1 MSNKAP
7 SAGVKV
13 TSESTSVPP
22 THEGAGKVDSS
33 SLAAQS
39 STFQHTNK
47 NATPGSGPA
56 ASTESS
62 RHPPGSSGTSSGSLE
77 NQSSYAG
84 TAPSIHNRQV
94 RDEGGMPKGKN
105 LKEVES
111 FEPGTKMGDP
121 FKAEIGSNQDPGR
134 AAEARFGIVE
144 GDKGDQGREGKGKM
158 FGALDETSA

>member
-1 MSNKAP
+1 MSHKAP
-7 SAGVKV
+7 SAGGKV
-13 TSESTSVPP
+13 TSESTSIPP

-39 STFQHTNK
+39 STFQQSNK
-47 NATPGSGPA
+47 NATPGSGPS
-56 ASTESS
+56 ASTSGS
-62 RHPPGSSGTSSGSLE
+62 HAPGSAGTSSGSLE

-84 TAPSIHNRQV
+84 TAPTIYNRQV
-94 RDEGGMPKGKN
+94 RDEGGKPKGKN

-121 FKAEIGSNQDPGR
+121 FKAEIGSDQDPGR
-134 AAEARFGIVE
+134 AAESRFGVVE